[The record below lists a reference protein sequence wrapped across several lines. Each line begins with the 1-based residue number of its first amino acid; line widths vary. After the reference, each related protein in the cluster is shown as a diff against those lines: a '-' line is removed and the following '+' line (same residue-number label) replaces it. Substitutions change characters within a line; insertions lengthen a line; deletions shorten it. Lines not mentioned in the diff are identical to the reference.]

1 MKILVTNDDGIFAE
15 GLWALVRELKD
26 IAQVVVVA
34 PDKEQSAI
42 GTAITWRQPIR
53 VRKVKPLIPEVEA
66 YSVKGTPADSVIL
79 GLGKLVKNEVD
90 LVISGINQGPNLGQD
105 VFVSGTVGA
114 ALQGYIRGYSALAI
128 SVFRKPNEQYL
139 SKAAKVAR
147 LLTQKIASH
156 ILPRNILLNVNIP
169 ELALTEIKGI
179 KSTRLASES
188 HFEPVE
194 EEYGRKWQSYCIVP
208 QEIDNNDETTDAW
221 SVNQGNISITPLHT
235 YLNSEASPSIT
246 DSFCS
251 DLFQTLRKSR
261 GN

>member
-34 PDKEQSAI
+34 PDKEKSAV
-42 GTAITWRQPIR
+42 GMAITWRQPIR
-53 VRKVKPLIPEVEA
+53 VRRVKPLIPEVEA

-79 GLGKLVKNEVD
+79 GLEKLAKNKVD
-90 LVISGINQGPNLGQD
+90 LVISGINQGQNMGQD

-114 ALQGYIRGYSALAI
+114 ALQGYLRGYSALAI
-128 SVFRKPNEQYL
+128 SVFRKPSEQYL

-147 LLTQKIASH
+147 LLTQKIVSH
-156 ILPRNILLNVNIP
+156 ILPHNILLNVNIP

-179 KSTRLASES
+179 KFTRLASES
-188 HFEPVE
+188 NFGPVE
-194 EEYGRKWQSYCIVP
+194 EKHDGKWQSYCILP
-208 QEIDNNDETTDAW
+208 QEIDNNDEATDVWAIK
-221 SVNQGNISITPLHT
+221 QGNISITPLHT

-251 DLFQTLRKSR
+251 DIFQALQKE
-261 GN
+261 